1 MTPTRRATDSFV
13 TEWARSVVAD
23 TSRPRTEDFRAVAG
37 DDPLPL
43 GGDFETFFN
52 PFGSRKVRG
61 ALIDLQSLQ
70 CKVSWSIADSA
81 AVGED
86 RSERGWN
93 TASPSFG
100 RMVEH
105 LSQTAVGQVSV
116 KQVGLH
122 RCLYFW
128 RVRPGM
134 IVVAEV
140 SGLEQLPATDVEPA
154 VVKEI
159 CSAAMKVRET
169 AALRGREA
177 ARIASLNADARS
189 RNARQIW
196 LKAGWASV
204 VSLLA
209 CAAFGG
215 WLFAQT
221 SLDILHVRTLMDAAV
236 LRSLSLALAKSDYGE
251 VQEMLSTYGDS
262 GYFSQAAVSNAKQ
275 RVIAIAGKWPD
286 VQIGEALPDQI
297 ARTAETFDLR
307 LGPENF
313 GQLLIPQ
320 PRTTPPRLVRSG
332 LHSLRAASAWLSSLA
347 LIAGLTLSA
356 YLLRVSVLGRTGRS
370 ERDATVESTKKSEGG
385 LL

>member
-1 MTPTRRATDSFV
+1 MTPARRATDSPV
-13 TEWARSVVAD
+13 TAWAFSVAAD

-37 DDPLPL
+37 DDPRPL

-52 PFGSRKVRG
+52 PFESRKVRG
-61 ALIDLQSLQ
+61 ALIDLQSLE
-70 CKVSWSIADSA
+70 CKVTWSIADSA
-81 AVGED
+81 VVAED

-105 LSQTAVGQVSV
+105 LSQTAIGEVSM

-128 RVRPGM
+128 RIRPGM

-140 SGLEQLPATDVEPA
+140 SGLGQMPASDIEPA

-159 CSAAMKVRET
+159 CSTAMRVRET

-177 ARIASLNADARS
+177 ARIASSNADLRS
-189 RNARQIW
+189 RNVRRVW
-196 LKAGWASV
+196 VKAGWASV
-204 VSLLA
+204 ASFLV

-215 WLFAQT
+215 WLFAKT

-262 GYFSQAAVSNAKQ
+262 GYFSRAAVSNAKQ
-275 RVIAIAGKWPD
+275 RIIAVAGNWPN
-286 VQIGEALPDQI
+286 VQIGEPVADQI
-297 ARTAETFDLR
+297 ARASEAFDLR
-307 LGPENF
+307 LGSESL

-320 PRTTPPRLVRSG
+320 PRTTPPKLAGSG

-356 YLLRVSVLGRTGRS
+356 FLVRMSLLAGTHRR
-370 ERDATVESTKKSEGG
+370 EQDAVVESIKK
-385 LL
+385 

>member
-37 DDPLPL
+37 DDPRAL

-52 PFGSRKVRG
+52 PFESRKVRG
-61 ALIDLQSLQ
+61 ALIDLQSLE

-81 AVGED
+81 VVAED
-86 RSERGWN
+86 GSERGWN

-105 LSQTAVGQVSV
+105 LSQTAIGEVSV
-116 KQVGLH
+116 KPVGLH
-122 RCLYFW
+122 RCLYYW

-140 SGLEQLPATDVEPA
+140 SGIGRLPASDVEPA

-159 CSAAMKVRET
+159 CGAAMKVRET

-177 ARIASLNADARS
+177 ARIASSNAHVRS
-189 RNARQIW
+189 WNVRRVW
-196 LKAGWASV
+196 VKVGWASV

-215 WLFAQT
+215 WLFAKT

-251 VQEMLSTYGDS
+251 VQEMLSMYGDS

-286 VQIGEALPDQI
+286 VQVGEALPDQI
-297 ARTAETFDLR
+297 ARAAETFDLR

-356 YLLRVSVLGRTGRS
+356 YLLRVSVLARTGRS
-370 ERDATVESTKKSEGG
+370 ERDATVESTKE
-385 LL
+385 

>member
-1 MTPTRRATDSFV
+1 M
-13 TEWARSVVAD
+13 
-23 TSRPRTEDFRAVAG
+23 
-37 DDPLPL
+37 
-43 GGDFETFFN
+43 
-52 PFGSRKVRG
+52 RG
-61 ALIDLQSLQ
+61 ALIDLQSLE

-81 AVGED
+81 VVAED
-86 RSERGWN
+86 RSERGWS

-105 LSQTAVGQVSV
+105 LSETAVGQVSV

-128 RVRPGM
+128 RIRPGM
-134 IVVAEV
+134 MVVAEV
-140 SGLEQLPATDVEPA
+140 SGLGRLPASDIEPA

-159 CSAAMKVRET
+159 CGAAMKVRET

-177 ARIASLNADARS
+177 ARIASSNATVQS
-189 RNARQIW
+189 RNARRIW
-196 LKAGWASV
+196 AKAGWASV
-204 VSLLA
+204 ASLLA

-215 WLFAQT
+215 WLFAKT

-275 RVIAIAGKWPD
+275 RVIAIAGNWPN
-286 VQIGEALPDQI
+286 VQIGEPLPDQI
-297 ARTAETFDLR
+297 ASAAETFDLR
-307 LGPENF
+307 LGPESF
-313 GQLLIPQ
+313 GQLLIAQ
-320 PRTTPPRLVRSG
+320 PRTTPPRLVRGG

-347 LIAGLTLSA
+347 LIAALTLSA
-356 YLLRVSVLGRTGRS
+356 YLLRMSVLARTGRS
-370 ERDATVESTKKSEGG
+370 ERDAVVESKKQ
-385 LL
+385 

>member
-1 MTPTRRATDSFV
+1 MTPTRRATDSPV
-13 TEWARSVVAD
+13 TAWARSVAAD

-37 DDPLPL
+37 DDPRPL

-52 PFGSRKVRG
+52 PFESRKVRG
-61 ALIDLQSLQ
+61 ALIDVQSLE

-81 AVGED
+81 VVAED

-105 LSQTAVGQVSV
+105 LSQTAIGQVSV

-128 RVRPGM
+128 LIRPGM

-140 SGLEQLPATDVEPA
+140 SGIGRLPASDVEPA
-154 VVKEI
+154 LVKEI
-159 CSAAMKVRET
+159 CSAAMTVRET

-177 ARIASLNADARS
+177 ARIASSNAHVRS
-189 RNARQIW
+189 RNVRRVW
-196 LKAGWASV
+196 VKAGWASV

-209 CAAFGG
+209 CAVFGG
-215 WLFAQT
+215 WLFAKT

-262 GYFSQAAVSNAKQ
+262 GYFTQAAVSNAKL
-275 RVIAIAGKWPD
+275 RVIAIAGTWPS
-286 VQIGEALPDQI
+286 VQIGEPIPDQI
-297 ARTAETFDLR
+297 ARASEAFDLR
-307 LGPENF
+307 LGPESL

-320 PRTTPPRLVRSG
+320 PRTTAPRLVKSG
-332 LHSLRAASAWLSSLA
+332 LHSLRAASAWLSGLA
-347 LIAGLTLSA
+347 MVAALTLLA
-356 YLLRVSVLGRTGRS
+356 YLVRISVLAGTEKS
-370 ERDATVESTKKSEGG
+370 EGGAAVESTKE
-385 LL
+385 

>member
-1 MTPTRRATDSFV
+1 MTPTRRATDSPV
-13 TEWARSVVAD
+13 TEWARSVAAD

-37 DDPLPL
+37 DDPRPL

-52 PFGSRKVRG
+52 PFESRKVRG
-61 ALIDLQSLQ
+61 ALIDLQSLA

-81 AVGED
+81 VVAED

-105 LSQTAVGQVSV
+105 LSQTAIGQVSV

-134 IVVAEV
+134 IIVAEV
-140 SGLEQLPATDVEPA
+140 SGLGRLPASDVEPA
-154 VVKEI
+154 LVKEI

-177 ARIASLNADARS
+177 ARIASSNAHAQSLSAR
-189 RNARQIW
+189 RVWVR
-196 LKAGWASV
+196 AGWACV

-215 WLFAQT
+215 WLFAKS

-275 RVIAIAGKWPD
+275 RVIAIAGNWPN
-286 VQIGEALPDQI
+286 VQIGGPVPDQI
-297 ARTAETFDLR
+297 ARAAETFDLR
-307 LGPENF
+307 LGSESL
-313 GQLLIPQ
+313 GQLLIPE
-320 PRTTPPRLVRSG
+320 PRTTPSKLARSG
-332 LHSLRAASAWLSSLA
+332 LHSLRAASAWLSSVA

-356 YLLRVSVLGRTGRS
+356 FLLRMSLLAGTSKEGAGRR
-370 ERDATVESTKKSEGG
+370 RRVD
-385 LL
+385 